1 MAKHIVVIEHPK
13 DFKWPDPAIEVMT
26 PRDYI
31 ARPQAPAQR
40 ARVIN
45 LCRDTSYLSLGYY
58 CSLLAEARRQ
68 KVIPSVEVLLEL
80 NWKRLYSTYLPE
92 LEAGFRKALK
102 DSTDRSD
109 RTCHFFFGRNPDE
122 QLKEVGRRLFE
133 LFRSPILAVNLRFK
147 QDWEIAAI
155 GTQAL
160 RDVPPELE
168 SAFADA
174 LTRYTKAAWRTPRQK
189 AVAKYDL
196 AILHDPEEALPPSD
210 PKALEKFAEAGRAL
224 GIDVT
229 LITRRDLGK
238 LAEFD
243 ALFIRETTR
252 LDHHTYRFA
261 KKAAAENMPV
271 IDDPG
276 SILRCTNKVYLAELL
291 QAHRIPA
298 PRTVLVDS
306 NTLGEVEQAIP
317 YPVVLKIPDGSFSRG
332 VHKVENR
339 EELERVARD
348 LLKGSDV
355 ILAQEFMYTQFDW
368 RVGVLNRTPLYVS
381 QYMMARKHWQI
392 VKHGAAG
399 SVVEGASKTMAIA
412 DAPPAVIDIALAAA
426 NLIGDGLYGV
436 DLKQNE
442 RGVFVIEIND
452 NPSIEHGVEDAVLK
466 DGLYTAIVQDFIRRI
481 ESR

>member
-1 MAKHIVVIEHPK
+1 MAKHIVVIEQPK
-13 DFKWPDPAIEVMT
+13 GFKWPDPATEVLT

-31 ARPQAPAQR
+31 ARGQVPGER

-68 KVIPSVEVLLEL
+68 KVIPAVEVLLEL
-80 NWKRLYSTYLPE
+80 NWKRLYSTHLPE
-92 LEAGFRKALK
+92 LEAAFRKALK
-102 DSTDRSD
+102 NDGDHAD
-109 RTCHFFFGRNPDE
+109 RTVYFFFGRNPDE
-122 QLKEVGRRLFE
+122 RLREVGRRLFE
-133 LFRSPILAVNLRFK
+133 LFRSPILAVDLRFK
-147 QDWEIAAI
+147 QDWEIVTL
-155 GTQAL
+155 GTETL
-160 RDVPPELE
+160 RDVPAELE
-168 SAFADA
+168 TAFADA
-174 LTRYTKAAWRTPRQK
+174 LTRYTKAAWREPRQK
-189 AVAKYDL
+189 ALAKYDL

-210 PKALEKFAEAGRAL
+210 AKALEKFAEAGRAL

-229 LITRRDLGK
+229 LVTRRDLGK

-243 ALFIRETTR
+243 ALFIRATTQI
-252 LDHHTYRFA
+252 DNHTYRFA
-261 KKAAAENMPV
+261 KKAAAEGMPV

-291 QAHRIPA
+291 QAHKISA
-298 PRTVLVDS
+298 PRTVLLDS
-306 NTLGEVEQAIP
+306 NSLAEVEKSIA

-339 EELERVARD
+339 EELEQVARD
-348 LLKGSDV
+348 LLKRSGV
-355 ILAQEFMYTQFDW
+355 ILAQEFMYTEYDW

-392 VKHGAAG
+392 VQHGPAG
-399 SVVEGASKTMAIA
+399 RVIEGASKTMAIA
-412 DAPPAVIDIALAAA
+412 DAPPAVIDTALAAA

-452 NPSIEHGVEDAVLK
+452 NPSIESGVEDAVLK
-466 DGLYTAIVQDFIRRI
+466 DGLYTAIVQEFIRRI
-481 ESR
+481 EAR